1 MRLELPATVVAGRL
15 RAGSS
20 WLTRHA
26 AACDEDELRVRLG
39 PGRPGWLGTTV
50 AVHLGEPADVGAGV
64 MVPFVWEATGP
75 LGLFPRFEGKLQL
88 AGLDP
93 ERCELSLSGHYRPP
107 LGKWATSWMTR
118 CSPAPPGPC
127 CVPSSAVSRAGWR
140 ISQAALLPPHG
151 RDAPAGRRAPGLT
164 RDLPDKSRA

>member
-107 LGKWATSWMTR
+107 LGKM
-118 CSPAPPGPC
+118 GH
-127 CVPSSAVSRAGWR
+127 VLDD
-140 ISQAALLPPHG
+140 ALLARAARAVLRSFLRRIARGLEDQPG
-151 RDAPAGRRAPGLT
+151 RTASAT
-164 RDLPDKSRA
+164 RP